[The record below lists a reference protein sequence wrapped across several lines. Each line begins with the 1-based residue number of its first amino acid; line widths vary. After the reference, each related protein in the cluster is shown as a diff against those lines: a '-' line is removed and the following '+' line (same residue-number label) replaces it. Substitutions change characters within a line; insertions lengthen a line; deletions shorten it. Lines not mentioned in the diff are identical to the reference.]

1 MLLTQQQQDKI
12 SNAVH
17 EAEKK
22 TSGEIVPMLIKQS
35 DDYPGARWRLAIVF
49 ALLFGFITYLSI
61 STGFVVSLDSG
72 WILWSQIPGL
82 YLGYWLGSFSM
93 ILRPFL
99 HNVKVDEEIH
109 QRALQAFFSR
119 DLHTTKDRSAIL
131 IMVSLLERRV
141 EIIADTGINEKV
153 DAGTWE
159 TIIENMLSSIKSE
172 SLTDGFCIAIK
183 DCGTVLQ
190 KDFPGNHS
198 DTDELSN
205 KLILID

>member
-12 SNAVH
+12 SNAVL

-22 TSGEIVPMLIKQS
+22 TSGEIVPMLIRQS

-49 ALLFGFITYLSI
+49 ALLFGFITYLLI
-61 STGFVVSLDSG
+61 NTNLIDSLDPG

-82 YLGYWLGSFSM
+82 YFGYWLGSFSV

-99 HNVKVDEEIH
+99 HNTKVDEEIH

-119 DLHTTKDRSAIL
+119 NLHSTKDRSAIL

-141 EIIADTGINEKV
+141 EIIADTGINDKV
-153 DAGTWE
+153 DENTWDK
-159 TIIENMLSSIKSE
+159 IIENMIASIKTQ
-172 SLTDGFCIAIK
+172 SLTDGFCTAIK
-183 DCGTVLQ
+183 DCGEVLQ
-190 KDFPGNHS
+190 KDFPGNHNN
-198 DTDELSN
+198 TDELSN